1 MNYIIQ
7 KNKFPRNSAATAIK
21 ILYNGFWFPF
31 ALAVCIMANKTY
43 QSKHL
48 FISFQTRNSVSREKK
63 TKMMLVIVE
72 RYVSSGLGNSLTR
85 Q

>member
-7 KNKFPRNSAATAIK
+7 KNKLHRNSAATAIK

-48 FISFQTRNSVSREKK
+48 FISFQTRNSVSHEK